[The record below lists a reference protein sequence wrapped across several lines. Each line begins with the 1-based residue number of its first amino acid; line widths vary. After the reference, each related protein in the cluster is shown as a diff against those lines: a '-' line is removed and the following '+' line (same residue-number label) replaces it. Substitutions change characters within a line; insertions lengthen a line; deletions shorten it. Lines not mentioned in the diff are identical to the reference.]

1 MAALARRTIPKLAA
15 SGAGLGFV
23 VLALA
28 AAPARAQDAA
38 RMEAIERQ
46 IRSLQSELGKM
57 RREMQA
63 REAETRAAKQ
73 EAVQARGEAQA
84 AQQASQRRL
93 DTAPPPAAPPAPV
106 ATAAAQATEAAPA
119 EQVRLG
125 FPAGRPTVTS
135 GDGRFE
141 AFLGGQFQYD
151 VGGAVQGNLNPGAP
165 RLDSFGENLRR
176 GRLYFGFKYDDLQLN
191 LTPDFGGSPDGN
203 VGLYEANLNWSPVK
217 PLTLTLGYFKP
228 WITLQDSMS
237 SNDFLFLERPSI
249 VEIARSIAAGD
260 GRSAVGA
267 RWAQERW
274 FASGYLTG
282 DSYGSNT
289 STQATSGQT
298 GGVARLAGR
307 PWTDPDSDL
316 HLGLSGSYA
325 FDIRRTGS
333 GQSLQLRD
341 RPEWRIDQTRL
352 IDTGGLPADSA
363 YTWGPEF
370 GLRWRNFLLQGEYI
384 RIGVNQSQSGAAPR
398 PDLGFDG
405 GYVEASWVI
414 TGEPRKYV
422 TSGAAFGRPVP
433 AHPFTLDGGGWGAW
447 EAMLRWSLADL
458 NDHVTR
464 GRPQAATGGVYGGRQ
479 EIVGVG
485 LSWYPNN
492 LLRFM
497 LNWDI
502 VNVDRLNA
510 AGTTQIGQR
519 FHTIALRTQLAF

>member
-1 MAALARRTIPKLAA
+1 MAATTRHTEARLVAGTM
-15 SGAGLGFV
+15 GLGLL
-23 VLALA
+23 LALG

-73 EAVQARGEAQA
+73 EAAQARGEARQA
-84 AQQASQRRL
+84 QATAQRRL
-93 DTAPPPAAPPAPV
+93 DTVPPPAP
-106 ATAAAQATEAAPA
+106 AAAGQPAQAPPA

-125 FPAGRPTVTS
+125 FPSGRPTVTS
-135 GDGRFE
+135 GDGRFQ

-151 VGGAVQGNLNPGAP
+151 VGGAVQGNLNPGAS
-165 RLDSFGENLRR
+165 RLDSFGQNLRR
-176 GRLYFGFKYDDLQLN
+176 GRLFFGFRYDDLQLN
-191 LTPDFGGSPDGN
+191 VTPDFGGSPDGS
-203 VGLYEANLNWSPVK
+203 VGLYEANLNWTPVK

-260 GRSAVGA
+260 GRSVVGG
-267 RWAQERW
+267 RWTQDRW
-274 FASGYLTG
+274 FASAYLTG
-282 DSYGSNT
+282 DSYGGNNT
-289 STQATSGQT
+289 TQATSGQT
-298 GGVARLAGR
+298 GGVARIAGR
-307 PWTDPDSDL
+307 PWTDADADL

-341 RPEWRIDQTRL
+341 RPELRIDQTRL
-352 IDTGGLPADSA
+352 IDTGALPAEKA
-363 YTWGPEF
+363 YTYGPEF

-384 RIGVNQSQSGAAPR
+384 RIGVDQARSGAAPR
-398 PDLGFDG
+398 PDLEFDG

-414 TGEPRKYV
+414 TGEPRKYT
-422 TSGAAFGRPVP
+422 TSGAAFARPVP
-433 AHPFTLDGGGWGAW
+433 AEPFTLDGGGWGAW
-447 EAMLRWSLADL
+447 EAMARWSVADL

-464 GRPQAATGGVYGGRQ
+464 GRAQAATGGVYGGRQ
-479 EIVGVG
+479 EVIGTG

-492 LLRFM
+492 YLRFM

-510 AGTTQIGQR
+510 AGTQQIGQR
-519 FHTIALRTQLAF
+519 FHSIALRSQLAF